1 MDLFHVPW
9 NDIERTITI
18 IIPLPLLLLIII
30 IIIIIVITVSGICLS
45 GRQIYCI
52 IDECIAG

>member
-9 NDIERTITI
+9 NDVERTITI
-18 IIPLPLLLLIII
+18 IIPLLLLL

>member
-30 IIIIIVITVSGICLS
+30 IIIIVITVSGICLS

>member
-30 IIIIIVITVSGICLS
+30 IIIIVITVSDICLS

-52 IDECIAG
+52 IDECIDG

>member
-30 IIIIIVITVSGICLS
+30 IIIVITVSGICLS

-52 IDECIAG
+52 IDECIAD